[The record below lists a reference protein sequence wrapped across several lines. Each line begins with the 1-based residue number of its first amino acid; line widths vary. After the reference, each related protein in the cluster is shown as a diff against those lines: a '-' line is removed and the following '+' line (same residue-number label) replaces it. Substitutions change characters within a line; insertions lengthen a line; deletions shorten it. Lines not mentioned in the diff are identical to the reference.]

1 MSVLWSVC
9 GAVCVVAIAGT
20 IISSLMPDGNTKKIM
35 TLIIGAFMVCS
46 IIVPVKSAVTEF
58 NVSTTKIPNEATV
71 TASADEIYTEA
82 LISHTEKSLEQT
94 LAGFLKSENINFNRI
109 RFYLKQDP
117 NIGIIIDRVCIYI
130 DKKDNT
136 HVFRMKEITEEHF
149 DTTPFVIAEN

>member
-9 GAVCVVAIAGT
+9 GAVCVVAIAGA
-20 IISSLMPDGNTKKIM
+20 IISSLMPEGNTKKIM

-58 NVSTTKIPNEATV
+58 NVSTTQIPNEATV
-71 TASADEIYTEA
+71 TASADEIYTGT

-117 NIGIIIDRVCIYI
+117 NLGIIIDRVCIYI

-136 HVFRMKEITEEHF
+136 HVFRIKEITEEHF